1 MIALLSLC
9 TALAAAPSTA
19 GAADDSA
26 AVYRVAFSG
35 ARRRVVHIEA
45 TLPKVGAELRISPE
59 GAETVEGRWSAFFQ
73 DLRAFDLAGQ
83 PVELKHEKDGSW
95 SLSRRH
101 AGGLQLTWKVDLQ
114 HDRKV
119 EHRFGIDEVPYFR
132 DDCVFIPTGA
142 LFLAP
147 PELEDALVEFEIPDD
162 WSVSAAW
169 PPVAG
174 ESWVFAVAD
183 HDELCRSVVLVGE
196 HTEVVVDAARA
207 EWVIAVGEELAPHID
222 ELADALM
229 RAADEAEILFGHVPA
244 ARYLLVAN
252 RGRGTGGSARV
263 GAMSLVLQFSP
274 GTPYDHMWR
283 YTLVHE
289 LVHMW
294 NGVTLR
300 RKDLR
305 CEWFAEGVTDYVAA
319 LLLGRSG
326 LADDAEL
333 LALLGHQLTRYRRAQ
348 GELSLADAG
357 AQKHDHVDLIYA
369 GGMWMGLLLDLE
381 LRQATKG
388 EVALEDYFGTLMGEY
403 DLERPYGLGDL
414 EKVAERLGGG
424 GMRRFFQRHVR
435 GEQALPVEMYLARLG
450 LEAGEVGHGRS
461 RHFEITVRAESTEAQ
476 DRLRFA
482 ILGIE

>member
-1 MIALLSLC
+1 MSVIALLSLC
-9 TALAAAPSTA
+9 AALGNP
-19 GAADDSA
+19 GAVDDSQA
-26 AVYRVAFSG
+26 TYRVAFSG

-45 TLPKVGAELRISPE
+45 SLPRVGEQLRISPE
-59 GAETVEGRWSAFFQ
+59 GAESVPGRWGAFFQ
-73 DLRAFDLAGQ
+73 DLRAYDVEGR
-83 PVELKHEKDGSW
+83 PVELEDEGDGSW
-95 SLSRRH
+95 SLPRGH
-101 AGGLQLTWKVDLQ
+101 EGGLQLTWKVDLQ

-119 EHRFGIDEVPYFR
+119 EHRFGTDEVPYFR
-132 DDCVFIPTGA
+132 DDCVFLPTGA

-147 PELEDALVEFEIPDD
+147 PELEDARLEFEVPDD
-162 WSVSAAW
+162 WTVSAAW
-169 PPVAG
+169 PPVPG
-174 ESWVFAVAD
+174 ESWVFDIAD

-207 EWVIAVGEELAPHID
+207 EWVIAVGKELEPHVD

-229 RAADEAEILFGHVPA
+229 RAADEAEILFGRVPA
-244 ARYLLVAN
+244 ARYLMVAN
-252 RGRGTGGSARV
+252 RGKGTGGSARV

-283 YTLVHE
+283 HTLVHE

-319 LLLGRSG
+319 LLLGRSE
-326 LADDAEL
+326 LADDGEL

-348 GELSLADAG
+348 GEVSLADAG
-357 AQKHDHVDLIYA
+357 FDKREQVDLVYA

-388 EVALEDYFGTLMGEY
+388 KLALDDYFATLMDEY
-403 DLERPYGLGDL
+403 DLERPYGLADL
-414 EKVAERLGGG
+414 EKVADRLAGG

-435 GEQALPVEMYLARLG
+435 GERAVPVDMYLARMG
-450 LEAGEVGHGRS
+450 LEATEVGRGRS
-461 RHFEITVRAESTEAQ
+461 RRFEIRVRAESTEAQ